1 MTPRSFVLAEVE
13 ELATNQA
20 RRCSVCRQ
28 IVRFLP
34 RQPEFAMRAAGRGW
48 SDRCA
53 TCVLAPYLVWAVL
66 VEQRPS
72 AESRRQA
79 RRSQAKAVL
88 AQVRDIEQLTPSLKR
103 EQALEMLYL
112 QLQQLAEELAAGK
125 PQLQVIAG
133 GRAAIAMR
141 WTSAEHPMH

>member
-1 MTPRSFVLAEVE
+1 MTPRSFLLAEVE

-28 IVRFLP
+28 SVRFLP
-34 RQPEFAMRAAGRGW
+34 SQPGAAMRAAGRGW

-53 TCVLAPYLVWAVL
+53 TCVLAPYLVWSVL
-66 VEQRPS
+66 MEQRPS
-72 AESRRQA
+72 AKSRRQA

-88 AQVRDIEQLTPSLKR
+88 AQVRDIERLPPSLKR

-133 GRAAIAMR
+133 GRAAIAR
-141 WTSAEHPMH
+141 SWTPAEHPMH